1 MEKINL
7 KLAEFLSLA
16 IELYGN
22 PQNPESEYK
31 GILNEKMSLTT
42 RYWLNYIGKQAADEK
57 VVIEKLRDELIIKY
71 GNALEN
77 GNVEILP
84 YLDEEVDGA
93 IVRKVNPKFIEFQG
107 EFATLLDQEKEFSY
121 KPLTLADVESI
132 ETAGNCPVFLN
143 LLVAE

>member
-42 RYWLNYIGKQAADEK
+42 RYWLNHIGKQAADEK

-71 GNALEN
+71 GNPLEN

>member
-7 KLAEFLSLA
+7 KLAEFLSLS

-42 RYWLNYIGKQAADEK
+42 RYWLNHIGKQAADEK
-57 VVIEKLRDELIIKY
+57 AAIDKLRDELVTKY
-71 GNALEN
+71 GEPTED
-77 GNVEILP
+77 GNIQLMAYVE
-84 YLDEEVDGA
+84 EEVDGQ
-93 IVRKVNPKFIEFQG
+93 KVQKINPKFIEFQN
-107 EFATLLDQEKEFSY
+107 EFGALLDQEKEFSY
-121 KPLTLADVESI
+121 KPLALADVESI
-132 ETAGNCPVFLN
+132 ETAGNCPIFLK

>member
-42 RYWLNYIGKQAADEK
+42 RYWLNHIGKQAADEK
-57 VVIEKLRDELIIKY
+57 TAIDKLRDELVVKY
-71 GNALEN
+71 GQASED
-77 GNVEILP
+77 GNVQLMAYTE
-84 YLDEEVDGA
+84 EEVDGQK
-93 IVRKVNPKFIEFQG
+93 VQKVNPNFIEFQN
-107 EFATLLDQEKEFSY
+107 EFGALLDQEKEFSY

-132 ETAGNCPVFLN
+132 ETAGNCPVFLK

>member
-22 PQNPESEYK
+22 PQNSESEYK

-57 VVIEKLRDELIIKY
+57 VAIDKLRDELVSKY
-71 GNALEN
+71 GESTEE
-77 GNVEILP
+77 GNVQLMAYTE
-84 YLDEEVDGA
+84 EEVDGQ
-93 IVRKVNPKFIEFQG
+93 KVQRINSKFIEFQN
-107 EFATLLDQEKEFSY
+107 EFGTLLDQEKEFTY

-132 ETAGNCPVFLN
+132 QTAGNCPVFLK